1 MHGSEGLH
9 EMRGLE
15 GVGGGGLSGCMG
27 QRDYMRGGG
36 LSTPSG
42 VVGLV
47 KLYIHYYVFVGFM
60 LYLFQL

>member
-1 MHGSEGLH
+1 MRGLEGVGGGGLH

-42 VVGLV
+42 FVGLR
-47 KLYIHYYVFVGFM
+47 INTFTRN
-60 LYLFQL
+60 